1 VVVVTGP
8 AGQVVGLL
16 RAADVARAL
25 RA

>member
-1 VVVVTGP
+1 VAVTG
-8 AGQVVGLL
+8 AGGGVVGLL